1 MALVQLSDVIFY
13 DAFTDYVVV
22 NSVAL
27 SAFVQS
33 GVIVEDPFLNEFLA
47 GQGQVANLPFY
58 NDLAD
63 TEASVG
69 SDDDFGTD
77 DLVPDNISTG
87 EQIVVRNNRNHA
99 WSASDLVSALIGNDP
114 MAVIAGRVAAYW
126 SRQLQLRLIA
136 STQGVVADNEAN
148 DAGDMVHDIST
159 QAAIGSANLFN
170 AEGVIDAVQTM
181 GDHGESSLAAIAMN
195 SVPYARAKKNNLID
209 FVQDSA
215 NPLAASIPFY
225 NGLRVI
231 VDDGLLADTSATN
244 DTYDTYLYGLGAFRM
259 GQGRQRVPTEV
270 ERQALAGRGSG
281 QEYLV
286 SRMQDVLHPWGT
298 AFIDQAGLTDP
309 GGPTNAELAV
319 ATAWDRRVDRKLVPL
334 AVLRSNG

>member
-22 NSVAL
+22 NSVAN

-33 GVIVEDPFLNEFLA
+33 GVIIEDAFLNEFLA

-58 NDLAD
+58 NDLD
-63 TEASVG
+63 DGEASVG
-69 SDDDFGTD
+69 SDDDFGAD
-77 DLVPDNISTG
+77 DLVPANITTG
-87 EQIVVRNNRNHA
+87 EQIVVRNNRNRA
-99 WSASDLVSALIGNDP
+99 WSASDLVSSLIGNDP
-114 MAVIAGRVAAYW
+114 MAVIASRVSDYW
-126 SRQLQLRLIA
+126 TRQLQLRLIA
-136 STQGVVADNEAN
+136 STQGVVADNELN
-148 DAGDMVHDIST
+148 DAADMVHNIST
-159 QAAIGSANLFN
+159 QSTITSANLFN

-181 GDHGESSLAAIAMN
+181 GDQGEQSLAAIAMN

-209 FVQDSA
+209 FIPDSV
-215 NPLAASIPFY
+215 NSAAATVPFY

-231 VDDGLLADTSATN
+231 VDDGLLADTSDTN
-244 DTYDTYLYGLGAFRM
+244 DTYDTYLYGLGAFRR
-259 GQGRQRVPTEV
+259 GQGSQRVPTEV

-319 ATAWDRRVDRKLVPL
+319 AGSWDRRVDRKLVPL